1 MKRILFVDDESKIL
15 DGLKRMLH
23 ADRKR
28 WDMQF
33 AVGGEAALQAC
44 EAASFDVVISDMRMP
59 GMDGATLLGH
69 IRDRFPG
76 AARIILSGY
85 SEVTLATRSV
95 KVAHRFLAKPCNASE
110 LQATIERV
118 CTLQDVLCTPE
129 IRKVIGTVGALP
141 SLSSTY
147 TALTQALSRPDTSIG
162 QVAEILEHDVA
173 MSAKVLQLVNSAF
186 FGLAQTVTSLQS
198 AASYLGLET
207 IKNLVLVSEAFKVFV
222 PDSRIPQSVLEAI
235 QRHAQKTA
243 AIAVVLPVDAKS
255 RDVAVLSA
263 LLHDVGRLVLASKM
277 PDQFSAV
284 ISRTAE
290 RGCEPFQAEE
300 EILGTSHAEIGAY
313 LLGLWGLPNLAVEA
327 IAHHHHP
334 NRIPHSGFDSSVALY
349 VAGLLAYEL
358 GAHPEDKTGSEL
370 REFDR
375 ACLETLGILPQ
386 FAAYRQLAIQN
397 AQLNGTPGSSGLA
410 QSAGNSGRS
419 SRATA

>member
-1 MKRILFVDDESKIL
+1 VKRILFVDDESKIL

-23 ADRKR
+23 ADRQH
-28 WDMQF
+28 WDMEF
-33 AVGGEAALQAC
+33 AVGGEAALRAC

-76 AARIILSGY
+76 TARIILSGY
-85 SEVTLATRSV
+85 SEVTSVTRSV
-95 KVAHRFLAKPCNASE
+95 HVAHRFLAKPCTAAE
-110 LQATIERV
+110 LQGMIQRV

-129 IRKVIGTVGALP
+129 IRKVVGTIGELP
-141 SLSSTY
+141 SLSRTY
-147 TALTQALSRPDTSIG
+147 TALTQALSRPDTSISE
-162 QVAEILEHDVA
+162 VADIVAHDVA

-186 FGLAQTVTSLQS
+186 FGLAQKVTNLQS
-198 AASYLGLET
+198 AASYLGMET
-207 IKNLVLVSEAFKVFV
+207 IKNLALVSEAFKVFV
-222 PDSRIPQSVLEAI
+222 PDARVPPSVFEAI
-235 QRHAQKTA
+235 QGQTQRTS
-243 AIAVVLPVDAKS
+243 AIALVLPGDPKTREVT
-255 RDVAVLSA
+255 VLAA

-277 PDQFSAV
+277 PAEFCAV
-284 ISRTAE
+284 LERTRE

-334 NRIPHSGFDSSVALY
+334 DRIPHSSFDNSVALY

-358 GAHPEDKTGSEL
+358 DVHPQDETGAEL

-375 ACLETLGILPQ
+375 ACLQRLGFLPQ
-386 FAAYRQLAIQN
+386 FAKFRQIAIQ
-397 AQLNGTPGSSGLA
+397 A
-410 QSAGNSGRS
+410 RV
-419 SRATA
+419 